1 MTKHGCCSPAV
12 SDWPCQHF
20 RLGPS
25 CSGLRGTGAEN
36 FWRGGTRQGLWR
48 QGHCGGRQQK
58 GPLCRRQFLGWK
70 GSVLLAGWLAFLL
83 YGKWYGIAIGTT
95 CRWMMQYKHRFNMG
109 TLVVA
114 PGRTEEEISL
124 TATRI
129 RSGVCSEVATPYKK
143 TDVPGKIWYYN
154 PRWKTTVESYVVRTD
169 YDEYAIFV
177 MKKNGTQGLTTT
189 AKLYGRSPRLSES
202 RLAEFKQLALGL
214 GIPEDSIFNLIDT
227 AHCHPGVG
235 RVSPAQ
241 PSRDRRGLRVSG
253 DGAGGGSPSEEADD
267 CRKPMDTGP
276 CLGMEQRYFYNATSQ
291 TCDSFYFGGCMGNKN
306 NFLSERACLQTC
318 RTEAACRLPI
328 IPGGACKTTF
338 WAFDAGQGKCV
349 TFQGCGGNANKFY
362 LEKEC
367 KEYCGIMLDGDEEF
381 LRLSSQ

>member
-1 MTKHGCCSPAV
+1 MELRTALLCLCVALVLPAWGSPIPAA
-12 SDWPCQHF
+12 DGIQAQEDF
-20 RLGPS
+20 D
-25 CSGLRGTGAEN
+25 EE
-36 FWRGGTRQGLWR
+36 
-48 QGHCGGRQQK
+48 K
-58 GPLCRRQFLGWK
+58 
-70 GSVLLAGWLAFLL
+70 L

-129 RSGVCSEVATPYKK
+129 RQGVCSEVATPYKK

-214 GIPEDSIFNLIDT
+214 GIPEDSIFNLID
-227 AHCHPGVG
+227 AGECVPPKPPNEPQ
-235 RVSPAQ
+235 RV
-241 PSRDRRGLRVSG
+241 RRTTLFDDEGSA
-253 DGAGGGSPSEEADD
+253 DGPPQHLGGHQEDD

>member
-1 MTKHGCCSPAV
+1 GSLQAPRGALLHALCSV
-12 SDWPCQHF
+12 SS
-20 RLGPS
+20 GPKEP
-25 CSGLRGTGAEN
+25 TG
-36 FWRGGTRQGLWR
+36 R
-48 QGHCGGRQQK
+48 
-58 GPLCRRQFLGWK
+58 
-70 GSVLLAGWLAFLL
+70 L

-214 GIPEDSIFNLIDT
+214 GIPEDSIFNLIDAGT
-227 AHCHPGVG
+227 
-235 RVSPAQ
+235 Q
-241 PSRDRRGLRVSG
+241 PSRWRLCLTVL
-253 DGAGGGSPSEEADD
+253 
-267 CRKPMDTGP
+267 RKPRANPPPPTGGTKGLP
-276 CLGMEQRYFYNATSQ
+276 GTGRSLGASPR
-291 TCDSFYFGGCMGNKN
+291 
-306 NFLSERACLQTC
+306 
-318 RTEAACRLPI
+318 
-328 IPGGACKTTF
+328 
-338 WAFDAGQGKCV
+338 
-349 TFQGCGGNANKFY
+349 
-362 LEKEC
+362 
-367 KEYCGIMLDGDEEF
+367 
-381 LRLSSQ
+381 